1 MKRPSK
7 KKDIINAVTK
17 LFAQKGYMISMSEIA
32 NEVGIKVASIYTH
45 FEGKDEI
52 IYLSIEEEINKY
64 YDYLD
69 DLIISLES
77 KSCKEV
83 LEGLLKGILNNY
95 NSRDKIKYWNNIYL
109 INGKNISDKT
119 LDLIDK
125 RTTLYI
131 RSLRQIFKNGVKNNE
146 ISAPSIDGTLYLYMS
161 MIEGILKGILLRDN
175 VSRDYVPIIWE
186 AYWNGIKIKD

>member
-1 MKRPSK
+1 LKRPSK

-131 RSLRQIFKNGVKNNE
+131 RSLRQIFENGVKNNE
-146 ISAPSIDGTLYLYMS
+146 ISAPGIDGTLYLYMS

>member
-69 DLIISLES
+69 DLIISRKVNLV
-77 KSCKEV
+77 KKF

-109 INGKNISDKT
+109 INGKIISDKT

-125 RTTLYI
+125 RTTLFI
-131 RSLRQIFKNGVKNNE
+131 LGV
-146 ISAPSIDGTLYLYMS
+146 
-161 MIEGILKGILLRDN
+161 
-175 VSRDYVPIIWE
+175 
-186 AYWNGIKIKD
+186 

>member
-1 MKRPSK
+1 M
-7 KKDIINAVTK
+7 
-17 LFAQKGYMISMSEIA
+17 
-32 NEVGIKVASIYTH
+32 
-45 FEGKDEI
+45 
-52 IYLSIEEEINKY
+52 
-64 YDYLD
+64 
-69 DLIISLES
+69 
-77 KSCKEV
+77 
-83 LEGLLKGILNNY
+83 
-95 NSRDKIKYWNNIYL
+95 

-131 RSLRQIFKNGVKNNE
+131 RSLRQIFENGVKNNE

>member
-131 RSLRQIFKNGVKNNE
+131 RSLRQIFENGVKNNE

>member
-131 RSLRQIFKNGVKNNE
+131 RSLRQIFENGVKNNE

-175 VSRDYVPIIWE
+175 VSRDYVPILWE

>member
-175 VSRDYVPIIWE
+175 VSKDYVPIIWE

>member
-131 RSLRQIFKNGVKNNE
+131 RSLRQIFENGVKNNE
-146 ISAPSIDGTLYLYMS
+146 ISAPGIDGTLYLYMS

>member
-7 KKDIINAVTK
+7 KKNIINAVTK

-131 RSLRQIFKNGVKNNE
+131 RSLRQIFENGVKNNE
-146 ISAPSIDGTLYLYMS
+146 ISAPGIDGTLYLYMS
-161 MIEGILKGILLRDN
+161 MMEGILKGILLRDN
-175 VSRDYVPIIWE
+175 VLRDYVPIIWE

>member
-109 INGKNISDKT
+109 INGKIISDKT

-131 RSLRQIFKNGVKNNE
+131 RSLRQIFENGVKNNE

>member
-7 KKDIINAVTK
+7 KKNIINAVTK

-131 RSLRQIFKNGVKNNE
+131 RSLRQIFENGVKNNE
-146 ISAPSIDGTLYLYMS
+146 ISAPGIDGTLYLYMS